1 MTVYISHEAADLD
14 VARQLIDFYAVLRLE
29 VLSLS
34 PAEQQSQD
42 RIRLAEQLIKR
53 ADLALYV
60 ISRQSLHS
68 TTQGSE
74 IRAAAGLGTAIVPIV
89 VGDLT
94 DAELPPELKAYRML
108 RLGGTGQVSGLLAE
122 LAEVE
127 RPLRERSTTA
137 VTETPPKKAP
147 PPLTMTE
154 QVLALARVDRIS
166 AENRASATLTVE
178 PGDGPAARGGQVF
191 GQPLGDPDDMT
202 EARRLAR
209 SLGQILGHA
218 AVLGGLIALAYVY
231 WDKLAALFGSFS
243 VHKGSVAAL
252 TAAKAHSGVRKRLR
266 DNVECCVFAPPHVRP
281 RERIQVQVPFFKH
294 DEIEEVI
301 EEAQRKDP
309 TAVQKQDSHVHILRM
324 NIRRGSK
331 LTVSIDGNGLVP
343 HQSEQTVT
351 WRGNYCFCEF
361 WLDVPDGNVGWT
373 YKPEIKVFLGSGY
386 IGSIV
391 FRMPCVP
398 TGQQVSPGPSGDDS
412 RGAEPIFISYAHEDF
427 REVKKVADSWLALG
441 LSFFHD
447 SFHLLPGDNFPDVI
461 DSKIDRSRTFYLFW
475 THSAKKSAW
484 VKREYDRALARRNSS
499 ELRLPVIITYGIAT
513 RQYPWPARKTIPD
526 GTGFLE
532 EGTHIKLPLD
542 RHRIVGDAWMVSLPR
557 TLGRKIAEW
566 RKPS

>member
-1 MTVYISHEAADLD
+1 MTVYISHEAGDLD
-14 VARQLIDFYAVLRLE
+14 VARQLIDFYAGLRLE

-94 DAELPPELKAYRML
+94 DAELPFELKAYRML
-108 RLGGTGQVSGLLAE
+108 RLGGPGQVSALLAE

-127 RPLRERSTTA
+127 RPLRGRSTTA

-147 PPLTMTE
+147 PPLTGTE
-154 QVLALARVDRIS
+154 QVLARARVDRIS

-252 TAAKAHSGVRKRLR
+252 TPAK
-266 DNVECCVFAPPHVRP
+266 
-281 RERIQVQVPFFKH
+281 
-294 DEIEEVI
+294 
-301 EEAQRKDP
+301 
-309 TAVQKQDSHVHILRM
+309 
-324 NIRRGSK
+324 
-331 LTVSIDGNGLVP
+331 
-343 HQSEQTVT
+343 
-351 WRGNYCFCEF
+351 
-361 WLDVPDGNVGWT
+361 
-373 YKPEIKVFLGSGY
+373 
-386 IGSIV
+386 
-391 FRMPCVP
+391 
-398 TGQQVSPGPSGDDS
+398 
-412 RGAEPIFISYAHEDF
+412 
-427 REVKKVADSWLALG
+427 
-441 LSFFHD
+441 
-447 SFHLLPGDNFPDVI
+447 
-461 DSKIDRSRTFYLFW
+461 
-475 THSAKKSAW
+475 
-484 VKREYDRALARRNSS
+484 
-499 ELRLPVIITYGIAT
+499 
-513 RQYPWPARKTIPD
+513 
-526 GTGFLE
+526 
-532 EGTHIKLPLD
+532 
-542 RHRIVGDAWMVSLPR
+542 
-557 TLGRKIAEW
+557 
-566 RKPS
+566 